1 MKDSILFLLP
11 EKKVCEINGEK
22 TILELAQNNN
32 IYIENACAGN
42 GSCGKCK
49 IKIKNYI
56 CTDITEKEKRFLTD
70 EERKEGYH
78 LACEVQLD
86 FKNIEDKWCVTL
98 PEKRKEQINKKLGVV
113 LPRWFYTEISGD
125 KNKTNVDQTEK
136 NREDCGNFGIAIDI
150 GTTTMVAML
159 WDLDRFT
166 IIDVVAGE
174 NPQRVIGAD
183 ILSRM
188 KYANEKEENMH
199 NMQKMLIGSINS
211 MIRKTFHNLYKQVLV
226 ENTVSLSDMKKETEL
241 EIDKKETELE
251 VDKKETESE
260 IDRKETESEIN
271 KKEIDKW
278 IGKSLNK
285 VIVVGNTAMLHFFMG
300 YSTKK
305 LSKYPFVSEIN
316 ENIIKK
322 ASDIDVIGSNKTKV
336 EIVNIISGH
345 IGSDITAAVLATD
358 LLHQNNV
365 KNKMLIDIGT
375 NGELVL
381 KAKGKTFACSTAA
394 GPAFEG
400 GCICYGMRAAEGAIQ
415 KIDLENGDLKLSVIG
430 EKSAKGI
437 CGSGLIS
444 IVAKLLDWGI
454 IDETGRIIDADEA
467 RNKGISFG
475 LCRRI
480 CYEED
485 GVNSFILKFGAEHE
499 KIILKQKDIRELQV
513 AKSAICSGMEIL
525 LKEGDIEIDE
535 LDCIYIAGTFGNYL
549 NIEEAIRIGL
559 FPPMNKEKFQL
570 IGNAAGTGASMILLS
585 EKYEK
590 QSNNLSETILRI
602 ELSENSYFSEC
613 YLKNMNFNDCC
624 F

>member
-1 MKDSILFLLP
+1 MKNSILFLLP

-22 TILELAQNNN
+22 TILDLAKKNN
-32 IYIENACAGN
+32 IYIENTCGGN

-49 IKIKNYI
+49 IKIKNQI
-56 CTDITEKEKRFLTD
+56 CKDVTEQEKRFLTD
-70 EERKEGYH
+70 EERKEGYR

-86 FKNIEDKWCVTL
+86 SKNIEDNWCVTL
-98 PEKRKEQINKKLGVV
+98 PEKRKEQINKKLGIV
-113 LPRWFYTEISGD
+113 LPEWFYPEISED
-125 KNKTNVDQTEK
+125 KNKANVDKTEK

-150 GTTTMVAML
+150 GTTTMVSML
-159 WDLDRFT
+159 WDLDNFT
-166 IIDVVAGE
+166 IIDVVASE

-188 KYANEKEENMH
+188 KYANEREENMH
-199 NMQKMLIGSINS
+199 NMQKMLIGSINN
-211 MIRKTFHNLYKQVLV
+211 MIRKTFHNLYKQNAA
-226 ENTVSLSDMKKETEL
+226 ENIVSLLDIKKETE
-241 EIDKKETELE
+241 ID
-251 VDKKETESE
+251 
-260 IDRKETESEIN
+260 

-278 IGKSLNK
+278 IGGKLNK
-285 VIVVGNTAMLHFFMG
+285 IIIVGNTAMLHFFMG

-305 LSKYPFVSEIN
+305 LSKYPFVSEIS

-322 ASDIDVIGSNKTKV
+322 ASNIGVIGSDKTKV

-381 KAKGKTFACSTAA
+381 KAKGKIFACSTAA

-499 KIILKQKDIRELQV
+499 KIVLKQKDIRELQV
-513 AKSAICSGMEIL
+513 AKAAICSGMEIL

-559 FPPMNKEKFQL
+559 FPPINKEKFEL

-585 EKYEK
+585 DKYEK

-602 ELSENSYFSEC
+602 ELSENKYFSEC

-624 F
+624 C

>member
-11 EKKVCEINGEK
+11 ERKICKINGEK
-22 TILELAQNNN
+22 TILELAKNNN
-32 IYIENACAGN
+32 IYIENACGGN

-49 IKIKNYI
+49 IKIENQI
-56 CTDITEKEKRFLTD
+56 CKELTMKEEKFLTE
-70 EERKEGYH
+70 EERREGYR

-86 FKNIEDKWCVTL
+86 SKNIEDKCCVTL
-98 PEKRKEQINKKLGVV
+98 AEKRKEQINKKIDVA
-113 LPRWFYTEISGD
+113 LPRWFYTEILGD
-125 KNKTNVDQTEK
+125 KTNIDVDKSEK
-136 NREDCGNFGIAIDI
+136 NRNDCGNFGIAIDI
-150 GTTTMVAML
+150 GTTTIVSML
-159 WDLDRFT
+159 WDLDTLT
-166 IIDVVAGE
+166 IIDVVAAE
-174 NPQRVIGAD
+174 NPQRVVGAD

-188 KYANEKEENMH
+188 KYANEKEENLQK
-199 NMQKMLIGSINS
+199 MQKMLIGSMNS
-211 MIRKTFHNLYKQVLV
+211 MIRKTYHHLYKQDIAD
-226 ENTVSLSDMKKETEL
+226 NTISLLGIEKEEEL
-241 EIDKKETELE
+241 
-251 VDKKETESE
+251 
-260 IDRKETESEIN
+260 
-271 KKEIDKW
+271 DKW

-285 VIVVGNTAMLHFFMG
+285 IIVVGNTAMLHFFMG

-305 LSKYPFVSEIN
+305 LSKYPFVSEIDK
-316 ENIIKK
+316 NIVKK
-322 ASDIDVIGSNKTKV
+322 ASDMDMIGADKTKV
-336 EIVNIISGH
+336 EIINIISGH

-358 LLHQNNV
+358 LLHQNNT

-375 NGELVL
+375 NGEVVL
-381 KAKGKTFACSTAA
+381 KAKDKIFACSTAA

-400 GCICYGMRAAEGAIQ
+400 GSIYYGMRAAEGAIQ

-454 IDETGRIIDADEA
+454 IDGTGRIIDSDEA
-467 RNKGISFG
+467 RNKGVSFG

-480 CYEED
+480 CYAEN
-485 GVNSFILKFGAEHE
+485 GTNSFILKFGAEQE

-513 AKSAICSGMEIL
+513 AKAAICSGMEIL
-525 LKEGDIEIDE
+525 LKESDIEIDE

-559 FPPMNKEKFQL
+559 FPAINKEKIEL

-590 QSNNLSETILRI
+590 LSNNLCKNVLRI
-602 ELSENSYFSEC
+602 ELSENENFLEC
-613 YLKNMNFNDCC
+613 YLKNMNF
-624 F
+624 